1 MHCSILLRRRR
12 CFAIAHHHR
21 RPPTRCSS
29 HSAASLR
36 YDRDTGIVYSNGRPI
51 YQTIIGIEIHAQLD
65 VSTKLFSCA
74 PRITSVSSRRHRHH
88 SRYRRENNK
97 DIIFNSHDNIIDNHS
112 GRPNTY
118 VHAYDLAY
126 PGTLPAPPSQEII
139 HSSLLACA
147 VLNCN
152 IHKISRFE
160 RKHYFYPDLP
170 QGYQITQQRWPL
182 ATDGFVTFVSNTSN
196 DGAITNIQQQQSQ
209 QDDKSVDVTA
219 KKKQRR
225 RGVSNIVVDSNV
237 NNSDNT
243 VIKQP
248 SNEPTNN
255 TLNTITLRIER
266 IQLEQD
272 TGKTTTIITR
282 NNAEEET
289 ADGTLQQTADTTSL
303 THSLI
308 DYNRAGCALIEI
320 VSYPDLRSASD
331 AASAVERIRTLLK
344 HVGSCDGRMEEGS
357 LRCDLNVSIAPIIEE
372 NCASDNDLSL
382 QTLQILS
389 DDNRIGKE
397 EDLQRLLHL
406 PPNTGHRVEVKNLNS
421 LRQIVA
427 AAEYEALR
435 QSELAL
441 LLTPTGR
448 ETRTFHVKPTST
460 LYPLGG
466 ETYCIRTKGDAVDY
480 RFLPE
485 PDLPPLILDEETLGI
500 EVGLS
505 SHSSYSSSSMTCPIQ
520 DYIDR
525 YMPESIESTKLRL
538 VNDYS
543 LTEDVAHIIT
553 SDPPAI
559 ILFEEAVTF
568 AKSELRSMNENI
580 DDDDKVL
587 QSLPTMV
594 ANCLCNDLYALIKK
608 SAVVKC
614 SSSSNAA
621 AAGGEGVND
630 DYNIDNGGNVTTSTL
645 DHPISVEYTSIDGH
659 RLGALVAMV
668 ANGMLTSSMAKK
680 VLAVM
685 YDDDGQ
691 AGMEGKE
698 EESKTSSSLRSGYSH
713 PNDIANKYG
722 WRIISVWD
730 TLVQL
735 CDGVVNDP
743 QHLAQLEQY
752 KMGDERKRWKIDKFY
767 VGKIMAA
774 SNGNAHPERM
784 KEALAFVL
792 NKTK

>member
-1 MHCSILLRRRR
+1 MMQCSILLRRCG
-12 CFAIAHHHR
+12 CFAIAHHNR
-21 RPPTRCSS
+21 RPARRSS

-74 PRITSVSSRRHRHH
+74 PRITSVSSRHRRRHRP
-88 SRYRRENNK
+88 SNRRENGN
-97 DIIFNSHDNIIDNHS
+97 IFNHDVIDS
-112 GRPNTY
+112 GGGPNTH

-126 PGTLPAPPSQEII
+126 PGSLPAPPSQDIL
-139 HSSLLACA
+139 HSAILACA

-152 IHKISRFE
+152 IHKVSRFE

-182 ATDGFVTFVSNTSN
+182 ATNGFVSFVSHRGNN
-196 DGAITNIQQQQSQ
+196 DTVTNIKQQHQQQQR
-209 QDDKSVDVTA
+209 VDTSADGTA
-219 KKKQRR
+219 QKKRR
-225 RGVSNIVVDSNV
+225 RGVSNTVDSIDHESGDESKEQNDEPA
-237 NNSDNT
+237 NNA
-243 VIKQP
+243 
-248 SNEPTNN
+248 
-255 TLNTITLRIER
+255 LNTITLRIER

-272 TGKTTTIITR
+272 TGKTTTIM
-282 NNAEEET
+282 E
-289 ADGTLQQTADTTSL
+289 ADGTTQQTATASL

-320 VSYPDLRSASD
+320 VSYPDLRSASE
-331 AASAVERIRTLLK
+331 AANAVERIRTLLR

-357 LRCDLNVSIAPIIEE
+357 LRCDLNVSIAPVEE
-372 NCASDNDLSL
+372 NSSDNDMSL
-382 QTLQILS
+382 QTLQISS
-389 DDNRIGKE
+389 DDRIGKE
-397 EDLQRLLHL
+397 EDLFRLHL

-421 LRQIVA
+421 LRQINA

-441 LLTPTGR
+441 LRTPTGR
-448 ETRTFHVKPTST
+448 ETRTFHVKPTSQ

-466 ETYCIRTKGDAVDY
+466 ETYCIRAKGDAVDY
-480 RFLPE
+480 RFMPE

-500 EVGLS
+500 KEMS
-505 SHSSYSSSSMTCPIQ
+505 SSSSSSSMVCPIQ
-520 DYIDR
+520 DYVER
-525 YMPESIESTKLRL
+525 YMPESIESTQLRL
-538 VNDYS
+538 VNDYG

-553 SDPPAI
+553 SDPPAV

-568 AKSELRSMNENI
+568 AISEFRSMINNM
-580 DDDDKVL
+580 DDDDVIL

-608 SAVVKC
+608 SAAIKC
-614 SSSSNAA
+614 SSSSNAT
-621 AAGGEGVND
+621 AAGRREGVND
-630 DYNIDNGGNVTTSTL
+630 DIDDGANVTISKL

-659 RLGALVAMV
+659 RLGALVALV

-685 YDDDGQ
+685 YADDGRQ
-691 AGMEGKE
+691 ASR
-698 EESKTSSSLRSGYSH
+698 ESNEDSKSSSSLHGGFSH
-713 PNDIANKYG
+713 PNDIANQYG
-722 WRIISVWD
+722 WRIISDWD
-730 TLVQL
+730 ILVQL

-743 QHLAQLEQY
+743 QHSTQLEQY
-752 KMGDERKRWKIDKFY
+752 KMGDERKCWKIDKFY
-767 VGKIMAA
+767 VGKVMAA

-792 NKTK
+792 SKAN

>member
-1 MHCSILLRRRR
+1 MMHCSILLRRCR

-21 RPPTRCSS
+21 RPGRCSS

-51 YQTIIGIEIHAQLD
+51 YQTIIGIEVHAQLD
-65 VSTKLFSCA
+65 VATKLFSCA
-74 PRITSVSSRRHRHH
+74 PRITSVSSRHRRRHRPTN
-88 SRYRRENNK
+88 RRENG
-97 DIIFNSHDNIIDNHS
+97 NIVNNDFVGS
-112 GRPNTY
+112 GGPNTH

-126 PGTLPAPPSQEII
+126 PGSLPAPPSQDIL
-139 HSSLLACA
+139 HSAILACA

-152 IHKISRFE
+152 IHQVSRFE

-182 ATDGFVTFVSNTSN
+182 ATNGFVSFVSHGNNHTV
-196 DGAITNIQQQQSQ
+196 TNIQQQSQ
-209 QDDKSVDVTA
+209 QGDDDASVDVTP

-225 RGVSNIVVDSNV
+225 RGVGNIVVDSNV
-237 NNSDNT
+237 NDSGNT
-243 VIKQP
+243 VYDNSKQH
-248 SNEPTNN
+248 SNEPTKN
-255 TLNTITLRIER
+255 TRNTITLRIER

-272 TGKTTTIITR
+272 TGKTTTIITSS
-282 NNAEEET
+282 NAEEEEEEE
-289 ADGTLQQTADTTSL
+289 ADGTMQQTSTTSQ

-320 VSYPDLRSASD
+320 VSYPDLRSASE
-331 AASAVERIRTLLK
+331 AAAAVERIRTLLR

-357 LRCDLNVSIAPIIEE
+357 LRCDLNVSIAPIEE
-372 NCASDNDLSL
+372 TSSDNDLSL
-382 QTLQILS
+382 QTLQVLS
-389 DDNRIGKE
+389 DDTRIGKE
-397 EDLQRLLHL
+397 DLFRLRL

-441 LLTPTGR
+441 LHTPTRR
-448 ETRTFHVKPTST
+448 ETRTFHVKPTSQ

-466 ETYCIRTKGDAVDY
+466 ETYCIRSKGDAVDY
-480 RFLPE
+480 RFMPE

-500 EVGLS
+500 KEM
-505 SHSSYSSSSMTCPIQ
+505 SSSMVCPIQ
-520 DYIDR
+520 DHVER
-525 YMPESIESTKLRL
+525 YMPESIESTQLRL
-538 VNDYS
+538 VNDYG
-543 LTEDVAHIIT
+543 LTEDVARIIT

-568 AKSELRSMNENI
+568 AIGEFRSMTNNM
-580 DDDDKVL
+580 DDDNVIL

-594 ANCLCNDLYALIKK
+594 ANCLSNDLYALIKK
-608 SAVVKC
+608 SAAIKC
-614 SSSSNAA
+614 SA
-621 AAGGEGVND
+621 AAGRREGVND
-630 DYNIDNGGNVTTSTL
+630 DDDNNNIDDGAYVTTSTL
-645 DHPISVEYTSIDGH
+645 DHPISVEYTYIDGH

-685 YDDDGQ
+685 YDDNGQ
-691 AGMEGKE
+691 ASKE
-698 EESKTSSSLRSGYSH
+698 SNKESKTSSSLRGGFSH
-713 PNDIANKYG
+713 PNDIANQYG
-722 WRIISVWD
+722 WRIISDWD
-730 TLVQL
+730 ILVQF

-743 QHLAQLEQY
+743 QHSTQLELY

-792 NKTK
+792 SKAN